1 MLKGETI
8 RKHLVQSS
16 EFRKFSTSAHLPAG
30 TEATAFLS
38 DQD

>member
-1 MLKGETI
+1 MLKEENT

-16 EFRKFSTSAHLPAG
+16 EFRKFSTSVHFPAG